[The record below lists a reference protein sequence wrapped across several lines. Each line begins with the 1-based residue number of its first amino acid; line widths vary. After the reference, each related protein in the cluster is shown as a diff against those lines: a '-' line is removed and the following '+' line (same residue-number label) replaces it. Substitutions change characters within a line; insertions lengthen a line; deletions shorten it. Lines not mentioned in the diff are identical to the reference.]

1 MKYIVSATCAGIAA
15 TLGLT
20 CTAQAQNEYFS
31 RDKYTAVNDRRQP
44 DFDPQAVRVGSF
56 SVLPYAEA
64 GVQYETNVFATEEDD
79 EADTV
84 VTLGVGGVANS
95 DWRRHRLTF
104 FGNSSYNEYLD
115 LADNSALST
124 TVGSRARLDVQRGFT
139 ISPNISYS
147 DVAEDRGDFAGGQD
161 LAEPVR
167 STRLQGGVTAA
178 YETGRLRL
186 SAGVSSGKADYDDVA
201 LLDTTGEL
209 DQDFRDNTTTSAQV
223 RATYAVNP
231 NFAVFAQGSASET
244 EYDETVLIDSI
255 ERSRDRENVSIR
267 AGADFELAALVRGD
281 VGVGYFE
288 NDVQDE
294 FFNDSDGLSVD
305 ASLTWF
311 PTEIT
316 NITFD
321 ARRGVVD
328 FGLVN
333 AASAVQT
340 SYGARIVHEL
350 RRNVVLG
357 AGITRNEEEYD
368 DVDRT
373 DEQTTLSANATYK
386 LNPNVHFRG
395 YVRAISRDA
404 SGPDANLG
412 RSFDNQIVGVSIR
425 LFP

>member
-1 MKYIVSATCAGIAA
+1 MKYFVSATCLGIAA

-20 CTAQAQNEYFS
+20 GTAQAQNEYFS
-31 RDKYTAVNDRRQP
+31 RDKYTAVNDRTQP

-56 SVLPYAEA
+56 TVLPYASA
-64 GVQYETNVFATEEDD
+64 GVQYETNVFSTPTDE

-95 DWRRHRLTF
+95 DWRRHGLSF
-104 FGNSSYNEYLD
+104 FGNSSYNEFLD
-115 LADNSALST
+115 LSDNSALST
-124 TVGSRARLDVQRGFT
+124 TVGTSARLDVQRGLT
-139 ISPNISYS
+139 ISPRVSYS
-147 DVAEDRGDFAGGQD
+147 DIAEDRGEFAGGQG

-167 STRLQGGVTAA
+167 SKRLQGGVDVA
-178 YETGRLRL
+178 YATGRLRL
-186 SAGVSSGKADYDDVA
+186 NAGASANEADFEDVA
-201 LLDTTGEL
+201 LLDTTGFL
-209 DQDFRDNTTTSAQV
+209 DQDFRDSTTTSASV
-223 RATYAVNP
+223 RATFAVNP
-231 NFAVFAQGSASET
+231 NFAVFAQGSASQT

-255 ERSRDRENVSIR
+255 ERVRDREDLSFR
-267 AGADFELAALVRGD
+267 AGADFELAALIRGD

-288 NDVQDE
+288 NDVEDE

-305 ASLTWF
+305 ANLTWF

-316 NITFD
+316 NVIVD

-328 FGLVN
+328 FGLVD

-340 SYGARIVHEL
+340 AYGARVVHEL

-357 AGITRNEEEYD
+357 AGVRFSEEEYD

-373 DEQTTLSANATYK
+373 DEQTTFSADATYK
-386 LNPNVHFRG
+386 LNRNIHFRG
-395 YVRAISRDA
+395 FARSTSRDA
-404 SGPDANLG
+404 SGPDADLG
-412 RSFDNQIVGVSIR
+412 RSFDNQVVGVSIR

>member
-1 MKYIVSATCAGIAA
+1 MKYFVSATCVGIAV

-20 CTAQAQNEYFS
+20 GTAHAQNEYFS

-64 GVQYETNVFATEEDD
+64 GVQYETNVFATEEDE

-84 VTLGVGGVANS
+84 ITIGVGGVANS
-95 DWRRHRLTF
+95 DWRRHGLTF

-124 TVGSRARLDVQRGFT
+124 TIGTRARLDVQRGFT

-147 DVAEDRGDFAGGQD
+147 DIAEDRGNFAGGQG

-167 STRLQGGVTAA
+167 STRLQAGVNAA
-178 YETGRLRL
+178 YATGRLRL
-186 SAGVSSGKADYDDVA
+186 SATASSGQADYDDVA
-201 LLDTTGEL
+201 LLETTREL

-223 RATYAVNP
+223 RATFAVNP
-231 NFAVFAQGSASET
+231 NFAVFTQGSTSQT
-244 EYDETVLIDSI
+244 KYDETVLVDSI
-255 ERSRDRENVSIR
+255 ERSRDREDVSVG
-267 AGADFELAALVRGD
+267 AGADFELAALIRGD

-288 NDVQDE
+288 NDVEDE
-294 FFNDSDGLSVD
+294 FYNDSDGLSVD
-305 ASLTWF
+305 ASLTWL

-316 NITFD
+316 NVIFD

-328 FGLVN
+328 FGLVD

-357 AGITRNEEEYD
+357 AGVTITEEEYD

-386 LNPNVHFRG
+386 LNPNIHFRG
-395 YVRAISRDA
+395 FARAVSRDA